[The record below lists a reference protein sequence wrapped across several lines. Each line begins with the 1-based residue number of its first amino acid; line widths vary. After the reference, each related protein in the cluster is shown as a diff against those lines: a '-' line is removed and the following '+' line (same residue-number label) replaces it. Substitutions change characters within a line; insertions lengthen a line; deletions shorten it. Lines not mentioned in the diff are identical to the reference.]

1 MLKHKKR
8 CCGKRSDEI
17 TLSELK
23 KLVWGD
29 NAKYEICRLLE
40 SIETK
45 NSLNTA
51 LNNNNV
57 DAMTGLFTQN
67 LIDVCKQAGLR
78 FNNTT
83 SKHIEKPWV
92 DDKRG

>member
-1 MLKHKKR
+1 MP
-8 CCGKRSDEI
+8 
-17 TLSELK
+17 TL
-23 KLVWGD
+23 
-29 NAKYEICRLLE
+29 

-45 NSLNTA
+45 NRLNTA

-67 LIDVCKQAGLR
+67 LIDVSKQAGLR

-83 SKHIEKPWV
+83 RKHIEKPWF